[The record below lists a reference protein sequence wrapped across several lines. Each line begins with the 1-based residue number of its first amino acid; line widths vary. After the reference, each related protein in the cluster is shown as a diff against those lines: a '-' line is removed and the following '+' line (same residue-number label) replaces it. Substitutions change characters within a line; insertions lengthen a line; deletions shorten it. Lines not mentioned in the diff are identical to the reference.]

1 MYVLHHA
8 DQPHL
13 YAGLP
18 DTPKISP
25 LVEAWKGVGKYA
37 GMAVIALTAPPLAL
51 CITYCRVLHR
61 VSETDEE
68 NADRLAGDKS

>member
-8 DQPHL
+8 DQPHI

-18 DTPKISP
+18 DNPRISP

-37 GMAVIALTAPPLAL
+37 GMAVIGLTAVAGLVHHILQGAN
-51 CITYCRVLHR
+51 R
-61 VSETDEE
+61 VSEEDEQ
-68 NADRLAGDKS
+68 NADRLAGGKT